1 MNTEKIIVEN
11 IKCHGCANTIR
22 KEIAKL
28 DGVKEVEVDVE
39 NACVTVDFDET
50 LQNKENVVKRLT
62 TLGYPEQGEN
72 SLKSKV
78 VSYPVWRLY
87 FQNQNS

>member
-78 VSYPVWRLY
+78 VSYVSCAVGRV
-87 FQNQNS
+87 SGE

>member
-1 MNTEKIIVEN
+1 MTKEKINVEN

-28 DGVKEVEVDVE
+28 DGVKEVVVDVE

-50 LQNKENVVKRLT
+50 VQNKENIVKRLS

-78 VSYPVWRLY
+78 VSYVSCAIGRV
-87 FQNQNS
+87 SGE

>member
-1 MNTEKIIVEN
+1 MNTEKIVVEN

-50 LQNKENVVKRLT
+50 LQNRENVVKRLA

-78 VSYPVWRLY
+78 VSYVSCAVGRV
-87 FQNQNS
+87 SGE

>member
-1 MNTEKIIVEN
+1 MNTEKIIIEN

-39 NACVTVDFDET
+39 NAFVTVDFDET
-50 LQNKENVVKRLT
+50 VQNKENVVKRLT

-78 VSYPVWRLY
+78 VSYVSCAVGRV
-87 FQNQNS
+87 SGE

>member
-1 MNTEKIIVEN
+1 MIKEKINVEN

-28 DGVKEVEVDVE
+28 DGVKKVEVDVE
-39 NACVTVDFDET
+39 NACVTVDLDET
-50 LQNKENVVKRLT
+50 VQNKENVVKRLT

-78 VSYPVWRLY
+78 VSYVSCAVGRV
-87 FQNQNS
+87 SGE

>member
-1 MNTEKIIVEN
+1 MNTEKIVVEN

-78 VSYPVWRLY
+78 VSYVSCAVGRV
-87 FQNQNS
+87 SGE

>member
-39 NACVTVDFDET
+39 NAFVTVDFDET
-50 LQNKENVVKRLT
+50 IQNKENVVKRLT

-78 VSYPVWRLY
+78 VSYVSCAVGRV
-87 FQNQNS
+87 SGE

>member
-39 NACVTVDFDET
+39 NAFVTVDFDET
-50 LQNKENVVKRLT
+50 VQNKENVVKRLT

-78 VSYPVWRLY
+78 VSYVSCAVGRV
-87 FQNQNS
+87 SGE

>member
-1 MNTEKIIVEN
+1 MNTEKIIIEN

-39 NACVTVDFDET
+39 NAFVTVDFDET
-50 LQNKENVVKRLT
+50 VQNKENVVKRLT

-72 SLKSKV
+72 SLKLKV
-78 VSYPVWRLY
+78 VSYVSCAVGRV
-87 FQNQNS
+87 SGE